1 MSRPRTTLLGATVLV
16 AAALALAGCGRL
28 TRVATINQ
36 TTQTPGAAAE
46 AALEQRLTSLGVSNP
61 HVSCAR
67 HLIVNVG
74 TRTTCTLAGTK
85 HLVSFTFTNSHGDIK
100 LVSVKVL

>member
-1 MSRPRTTLLGATVLV
+1 MSRPRTSLLGATVLV

-28 TRVATINQ
+28 TRAATITQ
-36 TTQTPGAAAE
+36 PTQTPGAKAE
-46 AALEQRLTSLGVSNP
+46 AALEQRLASLGVSNP
-61 HVSCAR
+61 RVSCTR

-74 TRTTCTLAGTK
+74 TTTTCTLAGTK
-85 HLVSFTFTNSHGDIK
+85 HLVRFTFSNSHGDIK